1 MLFLASVVAFTCL
14 STKSFSVEAD
24 VATVEIET
32 ADLDLDETVSYLDL
46 LFISLSE
53 NWDLA
58 DCTAKPVT
66 FSSSAGFHCDKAT
79 GRNICIQFKKLKFD
93 C

>member
-1 MLFLASVVAFTCL
+1 MLFLASIVAFTCV
-14 STKSFSVEAD
+14 STKSLSVEAD
-24 VATVEIET
+24 IANVEFET

-58 DCTAKPVT
+58 DNTAKPVT
-66 FSSSAGFHCDKAT
+66 FSSSAGFHCDRAT
-79 GRNICIQFKKLKFD
+79 GKNICIQFRKLKFD